1 MDTATP
7 DDIAKLKAAE
17 EAERAE
23 PRTIRL
29 PRGTSPRKWMRQAK
43 REAKHAQYA
52 KAGLNGPCALARRA
66 TQRMVRMARE
76 QGLKEFA

>member
-17 EAERAE
+17 EAERG
-23 PRTIRL
+23 
-29 PRGTSPRKWMRQAK
+29 GTSPRKWMRQAK